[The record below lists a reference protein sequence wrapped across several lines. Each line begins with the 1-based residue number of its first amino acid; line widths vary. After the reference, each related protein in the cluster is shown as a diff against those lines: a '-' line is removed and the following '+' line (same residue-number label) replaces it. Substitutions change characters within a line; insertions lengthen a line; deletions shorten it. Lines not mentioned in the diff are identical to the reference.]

1 MKIIAYLGSLCIL
14 ASSAVAAADPT
25 PPAAKGDAYQYVFTD
40 DPLNAGLFDANEPRI
55 RVRPGAGQ
63 GITLVRPR
71 VSFVIEMLKSV
82 EAL

>member
-1 MKIIAYLGSLCIL
+1 MKMIACVVSLCIL

-25 PPAAKGDAYQYVFTD
+25 PAAAKGDAYQYVFTD
-40 DPLNAGLFDANEPRI
+40 DPLNAGLFGANEPRI
-55 RVRPGAGQ
+55 RVRPGAGK
-63 GITLVRPR
+63 GTLVRPR